1 MKIVTISG
9 LDGSGKSTQ
18 IQLLKAYLEN
28 QNKKVFYFHAVQQGM
43 AAKLSRLFRGA
54 PKNSNG
60 NSSKSVT
67 EANWP
72 QIQLRKIFLLA
83 DILLFKRLIKKLS
96 RAGYDYILSDR
107 YFYDNIINIAYL
119 SRRNH
124 FLKVNIPRP
133 ARAFYLNADPEAIM
147 RRERVPDQG
156 LEYLAAKNKLLD
168 DFSAKNSLTSV
179 NGNREKEI
187 IFEEIKNLV

>member
-1 MKIVTISG
+1 M
-9 LDGSGKSTQ
+9 LKS
-18 IQLLKAYLEN
+18 YLES
-28 QNKKVFYFHAVQQGM
+28 QNKKVFYFHAIQQGM
-43 AAKLSRLFRGA
+43 AAKLSRLFPGA

-67 EANWP
+67 KANWL

-83 DILLFKRLIKKLS
+83 DIFLFKQMVKKLS
-96 RAGYDYILSDR
+96 RAGFDYILSDR
-107 YFYDNIINIAYL
+107 YLYDNLINIAYL
-119 SRRNH
+119 SRQNH

-133 ARAFYLNADPEAIM
+133 ARAFYLKADPEVIM

-156 LEYLAAKNKLLD
+156 LEYLAAKKNLLD
-168 DFSAKNSLTSV
+168 DFSAKNSLTSI

-187 IFEEIKNLV
+187 IFEEIKSLIA